1 MGAAVVLALLTS
13 APTSGDVVQAL
24 AILLTSVLI
33 TLAVGYAWLRHL
45 PNSQRFGGLILKQA
59 NESGQGHVAA
69 LRRPELVGKA
79 GVAVTDLRPAGVASV
94 EGERIDVVT
103 EGEYVGS
110 GDPIEVLRA
119 DGYRHVVRAAKD

>member
-1 MGAAVVLALLTS
+1 MLGAA
-13 APTSGDVVQAL
+13 PTGGDVVQAL
-24 AILLTSVLI
+24 AILMTSILI

-45 PNSQRFGGLILKQA
+45 PTSNRFGGLILK
-59 NESGQGHVAA
+59 ESNDSGRGYVAA

-94 EGERIDVVT
+94 DGERIDVVT

-110 GDPIEVLRA
+110 GGRIEVLRS
-119 DGYRHVVRAAKD
+119 DGYRHVVRQAKD